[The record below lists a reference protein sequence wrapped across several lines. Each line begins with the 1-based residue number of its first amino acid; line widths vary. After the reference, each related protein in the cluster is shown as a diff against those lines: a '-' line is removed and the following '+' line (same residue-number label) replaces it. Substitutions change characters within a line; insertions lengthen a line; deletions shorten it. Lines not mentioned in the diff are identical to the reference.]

1 MLEGKDVQAYF
12 EKHPEAREIVENTEA
27 QFKCW
32 QPGLSHEEMYRLLT
46 IDDIKYISFG
56 GWCGESGVF
65 AWYYPGGVPHYMKIG
80 EREELHG

>member
-12 EKHPEAREIVENTEA
+12 KNHPEAREIIENTEA

-32 QPGLSHEEMYRLLT
+32 QPGMSHEDMYRMLT
-46 IDDIKYISFG
+46 VDDVKYISFG
-56 GWCGESGVF
+56 GWCGEIGVF
-65 AWYYPGGVPHYMKIG
+65 AWYYPCGVPHYLKIG